1 MDDKDFSGQP
11 ASLPADRPG
20 EKLIFLDI
28 DGTLTPFGEN
38 TPPESAVR
46 AIKKAQEKGNRVFI
60 CTGRNPY
67 MLEPLLR
74 YGFDGF
80 VGCAGGYVAI
90 GNQAGGEI
98 LFDCPMTDRQRD
110 TALDSLH
117 RNGAF
122 CTIEAKDCA
131 WGDEKLSDFV
141 MERPEGKSEIEQW
154 RKMLVT
160 NLGLRP
166 LSEYDG
172 RPIYKVVA
180 MCLELSQLEETRA
193 LMERDFQF
201 VAQERKDRGG
211 SVSVEIINRKFDKGR
226 GIELICE
233 KLGVSREDTIG
244 FGDSMNDLE
253 MIQTV
258 GTSVCMGNGAKKLK
272 EIADL
277 VCPPVTENGLF
288 RAFEKLH
295 LI

>member
-1 MDDKDFSGQP
+1 MEDKGFSGQP
-11 ASLPADRPG
+11 ASRLAGHLDG
-20 EKLIFLDI
+20 KLIFLDI
-28 DGTLTPFGEN
+28 DGTLTLLGEN
-38 TPPESAVR
+38 TPPDTAVEAMQKAR
-46 AIKKAQEKGNRVFI
+46 ARGHKLFL

-67 MLEPLLR
+67 MLEPLLH

-80 VGCAGGYVAI
+80 IGCAGGYVTI
-90 GNQAGGEI
+90 GPRAGGEVV
-98 LFDCPMTDRQRD
+98 FDCPMTDGQRD

-117 RNGAF
+117 RNGVF

-141 MERPEGKSEIEQW
+141 MGRPEGKNEIERW

-180 MCLELSQLEETRA
+180 MCLEMSQLEETRA
-193 LMERDFQF
+193 LMEQDFQF
-201 VAQERKDRGG
+201 VAQERKDGGG

-226 GIELICE
+226 GVELICE
-233 KLGVSREDTIG
+233 RLGVSREDTVG

-258 GTSVCMGNGAKKLK
+258 GTSVCMGNGAKALK

-277 VCPPVTENGLF
+277 VCPPVNEDGLF
-288 RAFEKLH
+288 WAFEKLH
-295 LI
+295 LM